1 MPQDENMRRW
11 MVIGLAAFGITGII
25 CEIILTL
32 VLRVAMWSWTSSF
45 LIFILSAIVGV
56 AVFFA
61 SMKLHL

>member
-11 MVIGLAAFGITGII
+11 TIIGLAAFGITGII

-32 VLRVAMWSWTSSF
+32 MLRVAMWGWTSSF
-45 LIFILSAIVGV
+45 LIFMLSAIAGV
-56 AVFFA
+56 AAFIA